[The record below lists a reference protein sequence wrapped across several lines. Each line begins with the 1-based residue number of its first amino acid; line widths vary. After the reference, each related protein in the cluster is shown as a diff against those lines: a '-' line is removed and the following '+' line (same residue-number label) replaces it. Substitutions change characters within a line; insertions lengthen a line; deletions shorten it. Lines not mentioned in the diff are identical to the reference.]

1 VRIFLDEGEAL
12 RSLMVDFRFW
22 IEAHILDAAR
32 RTRLLSYT
40 ERLLSGFASTSREL
54 PASVQIRPSPIRKLI
69 EPLSR
74 RELEVLRLI
83 ADGLT
88 NQEIADRLVLSL
100 PTVKW
105 HTGNLYGKLGVNS
118 RTQAAA
124 RARELGILT
133 P

>member
-1 VRIFLDEGEAL
+1 MKGYA
-12 RSLMVDFRFW
+12 S
-22 IEAHILDAAR
+22 
-32 RTRLLSYT
+32 RLLAAL
-40 ERLLSGFASTSREL
+40 EPGST
-54 PASVQIRPSPIRKLI
+54 AKATTHPSPFIPPPLV
-69 EPLSR
+69 EPLSA
-74 RELEVLRLI
+74 RELEILRLI